1 MRESEHT
8 SVTGETLYLRIWEPS
23 AEPNGRVLLLVHGL
37 GEHVGRYEHVAR
49 HFTAKGFHVYG
60 LDHLGF
66 GRSGGKKGDATVDI
80 MARDIVS
87 LSDRLDDEVGTGTER
102 MLLGHSM
109 GGLIALVALRDHPDH
124 FRQAIVTGPALN
136 VTRGVNPLLVGASRV
151 LGKVLP
157 RMTLASGLDATGLCT
172 DPEVVRAYRADP
184 LVHDRI
190 STRLYNTMIDAGRS
204 LRAQPLQLSQEASLL
219 LMHGREDP
227 ICFADD
233 TEALFESL
241 QAGRKALKIWPD
253 MRHEIHNEPGQEDV
267 LDEMDRFLDA

>member
-37 GEHVGRYEHVAR
+37 GEHVGRYEHVAA

-60 LDHLGF
+60 VDHLGF
-66 GRSGGKKGDATVDI
+66 GRSGGKRGDATVDI
-80 MARDIVS
+80 IVRDMVA

-102 MLLGHSM
+102 TLYGHSM
-109 GGLIALVALRDHPDH
+109 GGLITLVALRDHPDH
-124 FRQAIVTGPALN
+124 FQQAIVTGPAIN
-136 VTRGVNPLLVGASRV
+136 VTRGVNALLVGLSRV

-157 RMTLASGLDATGLCT
+157 RMTLASGLDPNGLSS
-172 DPEVVRAYRADP
+172 DPEVVRAYQADS

-190 STRLYNTMIDAGRS
+190 SARLYNTMIDAGRS
-204 LRAQPLQLSQEASLL
+204 LREKPLHLPDEASLL

-253 MRHEIHNEPGQEDV
+253 MRHEIHNEPGQADV
-267 LDEMDRFLDA
+267 LDEMDRFLVA